1 MYSAGVVNGCGG
13 PWQSHGEAEKGI
25 SARGGGPVGGEGG
38 GCERGEGGLQLRG
51 TVWGAIRGM
60 EDNGGENGEEVCGA
74 GSEGI
79 LCYCEGGVLALV
91 DDVECAS
98 YLWAE
103 GALETPVH

>member
-1 MYSAGVVNGCGG
+1 
-13 PWQSHGEAEKGI
+13 
-25 SARGGGPVGGEGG
+25 
-38 GCERGEGGLQLRG
+38 
-51 TVWGAIRGM
+51 M

-79 LCYCEGGVLALV
+79 LCYCERGVLALV

-103 GALETPVH
+103 GALEAPVH